1 MLKKRSLWVGFVVS
15 LILILV
21 NIVPT
26 MAQGQTDDGFLYS
39 SLSLF
44 SPTALTYDRSR
55 FGFQVTYGGGDPNLY
70 DVESL
75 GAGWYWDKEA
85 RGASDIPSHDY
96 VQTIR
101 LSPVLSGSTQI
112 SYTTTPSGTALI
124 DAIAAQSGSTWF
136 IGHQPD
142 CHTEDNLLSEFYA
155 YAYHDLYHLIKDVDP
170 TAKIAAG
177 NIVQPTEQRLMY
189 LGRVLETYEQ
199 TYGEPL
205 PADLWATGNMILC
218 EKCYPYKPPG
228 EPFAWGAC
236 WVPDWPS
243 YSASYDIATF
253 YSVYDHWDVD
263 IYASRIIT
271 FRQWMHDNGYQ
282 NHPLVISEYGILFYE
297 GLVGGQTIQDDIDF
311 MWETFDWM
319 RSVRDPSVGYA
330 ADDGLL
336 TQLWAWSSLDHG
348 AYPGG
353 TLFDPETYQA
363 TDLGIAYADYT
374 SLLAN
379 CDQPVTGVSVSG
391 PISGDVGTELLFTAD
406 ITPSNVTTPITY
418 SWSSDGFIHSG
429 GTGMIPTEYAYYR
442 WDSPGVK
449 TITVTVRNC
458 GRQDFSYTHSITISG
473 SISTCE
479 TPLTGVSLTGPAT
492 GHLDEILTF
501 TADPQPDD
509 ATLPITY
516 TWSSYGLL
524 DGQGTDQ
531 ATYRWAISGNKN
543 VQITARNCGGQ
554 DVSDTHTILTYESTS
569 DLNIDKSIEP
579 TTDISL
585 GEIITY
591 TIILFNNSDSLATSV
606 VMTDPLPS
614 GLEFNSWVEYPA
626 YGSFIY
632 PGPDVTW
639 GPRDLAAGESILFQ
653 FTAIVTDNVTYNGA
667 TIINRAYVSS
677 DNAGSGSDTATFT
690 IGAASPGDAYE
701 PDDACEQAKLI
712 STDGTVQA
720 RTFHTTDDEDWVTFE
735 AISGTEYI
743 VEGIT
748 PPDSVTDLI
757 LELYDSCA
765 SAPGNGQDNSFS
777 PDIRLRFTAPQ
788 DGPLYLRVR
797 NSEGAPAGSQATYQ
811 LSVRALDAT
820 GTPGAVV
827 IVAGKLRD
835 NDDVQSNIHH
845 VTNAVYQLF
854 LDHGYD
860 DDRLQYLATEDLDV
874 DGDGTQDVDAVA
886 NRANLEHAITQWA
899 LSLVSEDRAFTL
911 YLMDHGGYD
920 KFYLNGS
927 TETVTPSEIAGW
939 LDTLEQAVPGLKVN
953 VILDACKSGSFIDLT
968 QSLSGPGRVVIAST
982 GARRLAWA
990 TQDGAI
996 FSDHFIAA
1004 LDRGLSLYSSF
1015 ETAKWA
1021 VEAAKPA
1028 QTPWLDDNGNGLHNE
1043 ADDGA
1048 VAAVRGF
1055 AYAGTFG
1062 EGDDEWPPYVVGM
1075 GLGEIVEGRGVITAE
1090 VRDNGA
1096 TAPHVWAEVYPPTY
1110 TVPSLAAG
1118 EEMIVDT
1125 TPTVTLIHQGD
1136 DLYRVE
1142 YDGFSASGDDRVV
1155 VYARDENG
1163 LLGRPKAVGDF
1174 PHQGRIYLPLVL
1186 RNYATPATFPVFIES
1201 AIPPHPVNA
1210 QGEVFHTT
1218 EVRIPDTLPD
1228 GGRFYFSSERDTLTE
1243 VFVDDKL
1250 IIQVNGVEVHT
1261 NIFDYVGG
1269 IQPEIVE
1276 LSRTTMER
1284 IQGKVVT
1291 VLYQDVGAGVVAASE
1306 MWLIWVP
1313 TP

>member
-189 LGRVLETYEQ
+189 LDRVLETYEQ

-243 YSASYDIATF
+243 YGASYDIATF

-297 GLVGGQTIQDDIDF
+297 GLVEGQTIQDDIDF

-319 RSVRDPSVGYA
+319 RSVRDPGVGYA

-336 TQLWAWSSLDHG
+336 TQRWAWYSLDHG

-353 TLFDPETYQA
+353 TLFDPETYQPTA
-363 TDLGIAYADYT
+363 LGIAYADYT
-374 SLLAN
+374 SAISN
-379 CDQPVTGVSVSG
+379 CARPVTGVSMSG

-406 ITPSNVTTPITY
+406 ITPSNATTPITY
-418 SWSSDGFIHSG
+418 SWSSDGFSHSG
-429 GTGMIPTEYAYYR
+429 GTGMIPTKYASYR

-458 GRQDFSYTHSITISG
+458 GRQDFSYT
-473 SISTCE
+473 
-479 TPLTGVSLTGPAT
+479 
-492 GHLDEILTF
+492 F
-501 TADPQPDD
+501 
-509 ATLPITY
+509 
-516 TWSSYGLL
+516 
-524 DGQGTDQ
+524 
-531 ATYRWAISGNKN
+531 
-543 VQITARNCGGQ
+543 
-554 DVSDTHTILTYESTS
+554 
-569 DLNIDKSIEP
+569 
-579 TTDISL
+579 
-585 GEIITY
+585 
-591 TIILFNNSDSLATSV
+591 SV
-606 VMTDPLPS
+606 
-614 GLEFNSWVEYPA
+614 
-626 YGSFIY
+626 
-632 PGPDVTW
+632 
-639 GPRDLAAGESILFQ
+639 
-653 FTAIVTDNVTYNGA
+653 
-667 TIINRAYVSS
+667 
-677 DNAGSGSDTATFT
+677 T
-690 IGAASPGDAYE
+690 IGDAPSGDAYE
-701 PDDACEQAKLI
+701 PNNTCDTAGAI
-712 STDGTVQA
+712 PTDGTVQA
-720 RTFHTTDDEDWVTFE
+720 HTFHTADDEDWITFD
-735 AISGTEYI
+735 AISGTEYL

-748 PPDSVTDLI
+748 PPDSVADLT
-757 LELYDSCA
+757 LEIYDSCS
-765 SAPGNGQDNSFS
+765 SAPGEGQEPTFS
-777 PDIRLRFTAPQ
+777 PDVRLRFTAPQ

-854 LDHGYD
+854 LDHGYA
-860 DDRLQYLATEDLDV
+860 DDRLQYLATEDLDA
-874 DGDGTQDVDAVA
+874 DGDGVWDVDAET

-899 LSLVSEDRAFTL
+899 PSLVSEERAFTL

-927 TETVTPSEIAGW
+927 AETVTPSQIAGW

-1075 GLGEIVEGRGVITAE
+1075 GMGEIVEGRGVITAE

-1096 TAPHVWAEVYPPTY
+1096 TAPHVWAEIYPPTY

-1118 EEMIVDT
+1118 EEMVVDT
-1125 TPTVTLIHQGD
+1125 APTVTLIHQGD

-1163 LLGRPKAVGDF
+1163 LLSRPDAIGD
-1174 PHQGRIYLPLVL
+1174 PPQPQQRIYLPLVL

-1201 AIPPHPVNA
+1201 AIPQRPVNE
-1210 QGEVFHTT
+1210 QDEIFHTT

-1228 GGRFYFSSERDTLTE
+1228 GGRFYLSSERDRLTE
-1243 VFVDDKL
+1243 VVVDDRL
-1250 IIQVNGVEVHT
+1250 IIQLHGIEVYSNLFYGSDGV
-1261 NIFDYVGG
+1261 
-1269 IQPEIVE
+1269 QPEIVE

-1284 IQGKVVT
+1284 IHGQTIT